1 MVAVTH
7 PIDKKV
13 VFLGCLLDSDER
25 YDALQE
31 KLASI
36 DRGKIFTD
44 PYQSILSLATQELDP
59 HCWES
64 KGLLP
69 IPDWLH
75 PFPPN
80 SSRPQLTTSEIV
92 AFIDRNGC
100 REAADEVGRF
110 IEKEVFPDIP
120 CLIAVDHS
128 LSGEVYRRVAKRH
141 APEETALVV
150 LDSHTDA
157 VPMSILAPAI
167 QYDALTN
174 PESVHDPED
183 PLLYNRPDSY
193 NTSSFLFHLLTEG
206 VVLPRNLYLLGI
218 SDYPPKQAF
227 RLKDERIRDYVDF
240 YRELRNTG
248 VTLVTKDE
256 LLSSP
261 ARVRR
266 ILEGIK
272 TPYLY
277 VSVDMDIGARNALE
291 GVRFLDR
298 QGLNEPQLFRLIG
311 YLREVL
317 DRGVRLA
324 GLDLTEFNPRKA
336 SLDQTYPIAARII
349 KNLVASV
356 CSPAG

>member
-1 MVAVTH
+1 LDF
-7 PIDKKV
+7 PRDKKI
-13 VFLGCLLDSDER
+13 VFFGCLLDSDER

-36 DRGKIFTD
+36 DRGEPFSD
-44 PYQSILSLATQELDP
+44 PYQSVVSLVTREVDP
-59 HCWES
+59 NRWKS
-64 KGLLP
+64 KGLIP

-75 PFPPN
+75 PLPPD
-80 SSRPQLTTSEIV
+80 SSKSRLTSAEII

-100 REAADEVGRF
+100 RETAEEVGRF
-110 IEKEVFPDIP
+110 VEEEVFPHLP
-120 CLIAVDHS
+120 CLIAVDHC
-128 LSGEVYRRVAKRH
+128 LTGGVYRRVAERV

-167 QYDALTN
+167 QYDAENN
-174 PESVHDPED
+174 PDSPHDPED
-183 PLLYNRPDSY
+183 PLLYDRPDSY
-193 NTSSFLFHLLTEG
+193 NAGSFLYNLLVEG

-227 RLKDERIRDYVDF
+227 RLKDDRIKTYVNF
-240 YRELRNTG
+240 YGELKNAG

-256 LLSSP
+256 LLRSP
-261 ARVRR
+261 SRVRR
-266 ILEGIK
+266 VLQGIK
-272 TPYLY
+272 TPHLY
-277 VSVDMDIGARNALE
+277 ISVDLDIGARNALE

-298 QGLNEPQLFRLIG
+298 QGLNAPQLFRLIG

-317 DRGVRLA
+317 DSGVKLA

-336 SLDQTYPIAARII
+336 GLDQTYPLAARLI
-349 KNLVASV
+349 KQLL
-356 CSPAG
+356 AGRY

>member
-1 MVAVTH
+1 MTI

-13 VFLGCLLDSDER
+13 VFFGCLLDSDER

-31 KLASI
+31 KLASL
-36 DRGKIFTD
+36 DRGEPFLD
-44 PYQSILSLATQELDP
+44 PYQAVLSLATREMDP

-64 KGLLP
+64 RGLIP

-80 SSRPQLTTSEIV
+80 SSRPQLTSADII

-100 REAADEVGRF
+100 RESAEEVGRF
-110 IEKEVFPDIP
+110 VDDEIFPHIP
-120 CLIAVDHS
+120 CLIAVDHC
-128 LSGEVYRRVAKRH
+128 LAGEVYRRVAERH

-157 VPMSILAPAI
+157 IPMSILSPAI
-167 QYDALTN
+167 QYDAEKN
-174 PESVHDPED
+174 PDSVHDPED
-183 PLLYNRPDSY
+183 PLLYGRPDSY
-193 NTSSFLFHLLTEG
+193 NASSFLYNLLTEG

-218 SDYPPKQAF
+218 SDYPPKHAF
-227 RLKDERIRDYVDF
+227 RLKDERINNYVHF
-240 YRELRNTG
+240 YRELKNAG

-261 ARVRR
+261 SRVRR

-272 TPYLY
+272 TSYLY

-298 QGLNEPQLFRLIG
+298 QGLNAPQLFRLVG
-311 YLREVL
+311 FLREVL
-317 DRGVRLA
+317 NRGVKLA

-336 SLDQTYPIAARII
+336 GLDQTYPIAAQII
-349 KNLVASV
+349 KELLAGV
-356 CSPAG
+356 CSPAS

>member
-1 MVAVTH
+1 MTH
-7 PIDKKV
+7 PLDKKV
-13 VFLGCLLDSDER
+13 VFFGCLLDSDER

-36 DRGKIFTD
+36 DRRETFID
-44 PYQSILSLATQELDP
+44 PYQSVLSLVTPEVNP
-59 HCWES
+59 NRWES
-64 KGLLP
+64 KGLIP

-75 PFPPN
+75 PLPPD
-80 SSRPQLTTSEIV
+80 SSKPRLTSSEII

-100 REAADEVGRF
+100 RETAEEVGRF
-110 IEKEVFPDIP
+110 VEEEVFPHIP
-120 CLIAVDHS
+120 CLIAVDHC
-128 LSGEVYRRVAKRH
+128 LTGEVYRRVAESH

-150 LDSHTDA
+150 LDSHIDA

-167 QYDALTN
+167 QYDAENN
-174 PESVHDPED
+174 PDSVHDTED
-183 PLLYNRPDSY
+183 PLLYGRPDSY
-193 NTSSFLFHLLTEG
+193 NAGSFLYDLLIER

-218 SDYPPKQAF
+218 SDYPPQQAF
-227 RLKDERIRDYVDF
+227 RLKDERIKNYTHF
-240 YRELRNTG
+240 YRELKNAG

-261 ARVRR
+261 SRVRR

-272 TPYLY
+272 TAYLY
-277 VSVDMDIGARNALE
+277 VSVDMDIGARNALD

-311 YLREVL
+311 YLRDIL
-317 DRGVRLA
+317 DRGVKLA

-336 SLDQTYPIAARII
+336 GLDQTYPIAAQII
-349 KNLVASV
+349 KNLLAAFY
-356 CSPAG
+356 SPAL

>member
-1 MVAVTH
+1 MTH
-7 PIDKKV
+7 PIDKKM
-13 VFLGCLLDSDER
+13 VFFGCLLDSDER

-36 DRGKIFTD
+36 DRGGIFTD
-44 PYQSILSLATQELDP
+44 PYQSVLSLVTPELDP
-59 HCWES
+59 NCWES
-64 KGLLP
+64 KGLIP

-80 SSRPQLTTSEIV
+80 SSRHQLTSSEII

-100 REAADEVGRF
+100 REAAEEVGRF
-110 IEKEVFPDIP
+110 VEEAVFPHIP
-120 CLIAVDHS
+120 CLIAVDHC
-128 LSGEVYRRVAKRH
+128 LTGEVYRRVAERH
-141 APEETALVV
+141 APEETALIV

-157 VPMSILAPAI
+157 LPMSILAPAI
-167 QYDALTN
+167 QYDAETN
-174 PESVHDPED
+174 PASVHDPDD
-183 PLLYNRPDSY
+183 PLLNGRPDSY
-193 NTSSFLFHLLTEG
+193 NAGSFLYNLLVEG
-206 VVLPRNLYLLGI
+206 IVLPRNLYLLGI

-227 RLKDERIRDYVDF
+227 RLKDERTKNYVHF
-240 YRELRNTG
+240 YRELKNTG

-261 ARVRR
+261 SRIRR
-266 ILEGIK
+266 ILEGIR

-298 QGLNEPQLFRLIG
+298 QGLNEPQLLRLIG

-317 DRGVRLA
+317 DRGVKLA
-324 GLDLTEFNPRKA
+324 GLDLTEFNPRQA
-336 SLDQTYPIAARII
+336 GLDQTYPIAAQII
-349 KNLVASV
+349 KNLLPAVY
-356 CSPAG
+356 SPAL

>member
-1 MVAVTH
+1 MMT
-7 PIDKKV
+7 PEIGKKV
-13 VFLGCLLDSDER
+13 VFFGCLLDSDER

-36 DRGKIFTD
+36 DRGETFTD
-44 PYQSILSLATQELDP
+44 PYQSVLSLVTSELDL
-59 HCWES
+59 CRWES
-64 KGLLP
+64 KGLIP

-75 PFPPN
+75 PLPPD
-80 SSRPQLTTSEIV
+80 SSKPRLTSSEII

-100 REAADEVGRF
+100 RMAAEEAGRF
-110 IEKEVFPDIP
+110 VKEEVFPNIP
-120 CLIAVDHS
+120 CLIAVDHC
-128 LSGEVYRRVAKRH
+128 LTGEVYRRVAESH

-150 LDSHTDA
+150 LDSHIDA

-167 QYDALTN
+167 QYDAENN
-174 PESVHDPED
+174 PESVHDSED
-183 PLLYNRPDSY
+183 PLLYDRPDSY
-193 NTSSFLFHLLTEG
+193 NAGSFLYNLLIEG

-227 RLKDERIRDYVDF
+227 RLKDERIKNYVHF
-240 YRELRNTG
+240 YRELKSAG
-248 VTLVTKDE
+248 VTLVTKEE

-261 ARVRR
+261 SRVRR

-311 YLREVL
+311 YLREIL
-317 DRGVRLA
+317 DSGVKLA

-336 SLDQTYPIAARII
+336 GLDQTYPIAAQII
-349 KNLVASV
+349 KKLLATVYF
-356 CSPAG
+356 PAL

>member
-1 MVAVTH
+1 MTH

-13 VFLGCLLDSDER
+13 VFFGCLLDSDER

-31 KLASI
+31 KLVSI
-36 DRGKIFTD
+36 EGGETLSD
-44 PYQSILSLATQELDP
+44 PYQSVVSLVTPEVDL
-59 HCWES
+59 HRWES
-64 KGLLP
+64 KGLIP
-69 IPDWLH
+69 IPDWLQ
-75 PFPPN
+75 PFPPD
-80 SSRPQLTTSEIV
+80 SSKLQLTSSEII

-100 REAADEVGRF
+100 RETAEEAGRF
-110 IEKEVFPDIP
+110 VEEKIFPHIP
-120 CLIAVDHS
+120 CLIAVDHC
-128 LSGEVYRRVAKRH
+128 LTGEVYRRVAERY

-167 QYDALTN
+167 QYDAENN
-174 PESVHDPED
+174 PASPHDLKD
-183 PLLYNRPDSY
+183 PNLYDRPDSY
-193 NTSSFLFHLLTEG
+193 NAGSFLYNLLVEG
-206 VVLPRNLYLLGI
+206 IVLPRNLYLLGI

-227 RLKDERIRDYVDF
+227 RLKDERIKNYVNF
-240 YRELRNTG
+240 YRELKNAG
-248 VTLVTKDE
+248 VTLLTKDE

-261 ARVRR
+261 SRARR

-272 TPYLY
+272 TPHLY

-298 QGLNEPQLFRLIG
+298 QGLNETQLFRLIG

-317 DRGVRLA
+317 DSGVKLA

-336 SLDQTYPIAARII
+336 GLDQTYPLAAKII
-349 KNLVASV
+349 KQLL
-356 CSPAG
+356 AGRF

>member
-1 MVAVTH
+1 MKE

-36 DRGKIFTD
+36 DRGEIFTD
-44 PYQSILSLATQELDP
+44 PYQSVLSLATQEMDP

-100 REAADEVGRF
+100 REAAEEVGRF

-120 CLIAVDHS
+120 CLIAVDHC
-128 LSGEVYRRVAKRH
+128 LTGEVYRRVAKRH

-157 VPMSILAPAI
+157 MPMSILAPAI
-167 QYDALTN
+167 QYDAEQN
-174 PESVHDPED
+174 PDSVHDPED
-183 PLLYNRPDSY
+183 PLLYGRPDSY
-193 NTSSFLFHLLTEG
+193 NTGSFLYNLLVEG
-206 VVLPRNLYLLGI
+206 VVLPRNLYVLGI

-227 RLKDERIRDYVDF
+227 RVTDERVRNYVDF
-240 YRELRNTG
+240 YPELKNAG
-248 VTLVTKDE
+248 VTLLTKNE
-256 LLSSP
+256 LLISP

-266 ILEGIK
+266 VLAAIK

-277 VSVDMDIGARNALE
+277 ISVDMDIGARNALD

-317 DRGVRLA
+317 DRGVKLA
-324 GLDLTEFNPRKA
+324 GLDLNEFNPRKA
-336 SLDQTYPIAARII
+336 GLDQTYPIAARII
-349 KNLVASV
+349 KNLVASI
-356 CSPAG
+356 CSPAV

>member
-1 MVAVTH
+1 MTH

-13 VFLGCLLDSDER
+13 VFFGCLLDSDER
-25 YDALQE
+25 FDALQE
-31 KLASI
+31 KLALI
-36 DRGKIFTD
+36 DRGGIFTD
-44 PYQSILSLATQELDP
+44 PYQSVLSLVTPEVDP
-59 HCWES
+59 NRWES
-64 KGLLP
+64 KGLIP

-75 PFPPN
+75 PLPPD
-80 SSRPQLTTSEIV
+80 SSKPQLTSSEII

-100 REAADEVGRF
+100 RETAKEVGRF
-110 IEKEVFPDIP
+110 VEEAVFPHIP
-120 CLIAVDHS
+120 CLIAVDHC
-128 LSGEVYRRVAKRH
+128 LTGEVYRRVAESH

-150 LDSHTDA
+150 LDSHIDA

-167 QYDALTN
+167 QYDAENN
-174 PESVHDPED
+174 PDSVHDPED
-183 PLLYNRPDSY
+183 PLLYGRPDSY
-193 NTSSFLFHLLTEG
+193 NAGSFLYNLLVEG

-218 SDYPPKQAF
+218 GDYPPKQAF
-227 RLKDERIRDYVDF
+227 RLKDERIKHYVHF
-240 YRELRNTG
+240 YRELKNTG

-261 ARVRR
+261 SRVRR

-317 DRGVRLA
+317 DRGVKLA

-336 SLDQTYPIAARII
+336 GLDQTYPIAAQII
-349 KNLVASV
+349 KKLLPAFY
-356 CSPAG
+356 SPAS